1 MLTPDK
7 ILDAALELVD
17 ATGPDGL
24 TMRRLAD
31 RLGVTA
37 TAIYHYFDGR
47 EAILEALLDR
57 VCGIIVGDAP
67 HDGPWDVRL
76 KGLLTTMVDQAIAH
90 PTASAWAITA
100 YARRPPMLRLHE
112 AILVILDDAGFTP
125 EAAVHVKGAALR
137 FCIGHLALQEAAPGH
152 QWRRLPKNA
161 FPKYRAAGPAL
172 DAFDPAEHFRL
183 GLDAL
188 LVGLTSGPLAPRKV
202 RRRAPALTPS
212 I

>member
-1 MLTPDK
+1 MSRTGNAWWNNVVPASATVVPPVASDDDLTCVNHHVTVVRIGSQPGVLTPDK

-76 KGLLTTMVDQAIAH
+76 KGLLTTMVDHGLRATPANAPPTRGDPRH
-90 PTASAWAITA
+90 P
-100 YARRPPMLRLHE
+100 RRCW
-112 AILVILDDAGFTP
+112 
-125 EAAVHVKGAALR
+125 VH
-137 FCIGHLALQEAAPGH
+137 P
-152 QWRRLPKNA
+152 
-161 FPKYRAAGPAL
+161 
-172 DAFDPAEHFRL
+172 
-183 GLDAL
+183 
-188 LVGLTSGPLAPRKV
+188 
-202 RRRAPALTPS
+202 
-212 I
+212 